1 MGDDL
6 MAKEIKSKKYSGVY
20 YRELD
25 GGDRSYFLRMR
36 IDGKL
41 KRIPIGKKSEGITEA
56 FCNQEK
62 ARIINAHR
70 FGEDVANE
78 LRKVKTE
85 DPTFKDLFD
94 WYLEKRE
101 LKASTVEHLQIL
113 RKVPFYT
120 AKKITRED
128 VQKYIDELSQ
138 TLRPAT
144 VTLRYRQIRAVMRYA
159 IQREKYKYSDPT
171 IGIDLP
177 KSTGARKRFLSQE
190 EIEQLLNAVKHDAR
204 LYLFVK
210 MSLCTGARIGT
221 LLTVHADDIK
231 LDGSVRLYNHK
242 VARWYTGY
250 FDEETMELLRGKRGY
265 VLALKGKEHRVPAMQ
280 SLQYKLQAIM
290 NELFNDENTPIEERA
305 VVHTLRHSVGSQML
319 AKGVPIEIISKTLD
333 HANVSTTANIYAKV
347 APHLVRDAVKD
358 LWLK

>member
-1 MGDDL
+1 
-6 MAKEIKSKKYSGVY
+6 MAREVKSKKYSGVY

-62 ARIINAHR
+62 ARIINSHR
-70 FGEDVANE
+70 FGESVADE
-78 LRKVKTE
+78 LRKVKKE
-85 DPTFKDLFD
+85 DPTFKELFE
-94 WYLEKRE
+94 WYLEKRD
-101 LKASTVEHLQIL
+101 LKESTAEHLQIL

-128 VQKYIDELSQ
+128 VQKYMDELSMRY
-138 TLRPAT
+138 RPAT

-159 IQREKYKYSDPT
+159 IQREKYKYADPT

-177 KSTGARKRFLSQE
+177 KSTGARKRYLTAE
-190 EIEQLLNAVKHDAR
+190 EIEMLLEAVKDKPR

-221 LLTVHADDIK
+221 LLTVRADDISP
-231 LDGSVRLYNHK
+231 DGKVRLYNHK
-242 VARWYTGY
+242 SERWYTGF

-265 VLALKGKEHRVPAMQ
+265 VLALKGKENKVPAMQ

-319 AKGVPIEIISKTLD
+319 TKGVPIEIISKTLD
-333 HANVSTTANIYAKV
+333 HSNVATTANIYAKV
-347 APHLVRDAVKD
+347 APHLIRDAVKD
-358 LWLK
+358 LWS